1 VKRDE
6 GVSHNVTVAK
16 NVKSYYPNWMISVIA
31 VAIYCTLET
40 SLLLGC
46 VVVVAWLEVKKKS
59 CFSLAERLN
68 GFFLPLKVGSLNNL
82 MRS

>member
-1 VKRDE
+1 MYTQVSSSSHTHNVNYIYRYPIVKRDE

-16 NVKSYYPNWMISVIA
+16 NVKSYYPNWMISVIG

-46 VVVVAWLEVKKKS
+46 VVEMH
-59 CFSLAERLN
+59 
-68 GFFLPLKVGSLNNL
+68 G
-82 MRS
+82 

>member
-16 NVKSYYPNWMISVIA
+16 NVKSYYPKWIA
-31 VAIYCTLET
+31 SSSSIVTVSDPSTETLET

-46 VVVVAWLEVKKKS
+46 VVDAWLEVKKKS
-59 CFSLAERLN
+59 CFVLSREAQR
-68 GFFLPLKVGSLNNL
+68 FLPASEGS
-82 MRS
+82 

>member
-1 VKRDE
+1 MYTQVSSSSHTHNVNYIYRDPIVKRDE

-16 NVKSYYPNWMISVIA
+16 NVKSYYPNWMISVIG

-46 VVVVAWLEVKKKS
+46 VVEMH
-59 CFSLAERLN
+59 
-68 GFFLPLKVGSLNNL
+68 G
-82 MRS
+82 